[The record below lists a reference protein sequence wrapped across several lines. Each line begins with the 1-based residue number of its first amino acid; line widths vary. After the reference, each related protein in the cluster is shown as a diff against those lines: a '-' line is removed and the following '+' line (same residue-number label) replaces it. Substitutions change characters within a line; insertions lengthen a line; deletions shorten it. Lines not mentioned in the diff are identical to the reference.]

1 MTTGAWAAPFCR
13 PTSANARQTDLNKM
27 SLVRGLVA
35 LSVAIGATTH
45 AQTSSDGALLIDSCQ
60 ELIKIYANQQEKR
73 FSAGLRTSVADAFKA
88 GYCKG
93 AIETYR
99 PNNHLCESRTW
110 YSQAQDI
117 AQQPAAFGNAHSAA
131 LLLAMSCTD

>member
-1 MTTGAWAAPFCR
+1 MTRGARAQPLPPPNSAQAQKKEPTKGAWLRAF
-13 PTSANARQTDLNKM
+13 
-27 SLVRGLVA
+27 VA
-35 LSVAIGATTH
+35 LCAAMGVTAH
-45 AQTSSDGALLIDSCQ
+45 AQTSADGAILIDSCQ

-117 AQQPAAFGNAHSAA
+117 AQQPADFGTANSAA